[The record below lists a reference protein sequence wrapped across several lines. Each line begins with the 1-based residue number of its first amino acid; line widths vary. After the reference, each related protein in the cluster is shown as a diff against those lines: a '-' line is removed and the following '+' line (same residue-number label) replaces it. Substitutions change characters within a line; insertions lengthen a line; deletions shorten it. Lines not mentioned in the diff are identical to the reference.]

1 MRTLVVLGGADGAIT
16 TLRTARRLGV
26 RTVCVDVRAD
36 APAVA
41 WADEFCDVSTRDT
54 DRLVAALAGRP
65 DLAGV
70 LSPASDVN
78 LPTQLALAERLGLP
92 CGLSAAAVRASVD
105 KGYFRSV
112 ADALGQPGPG
122 YVQGSPAEVRAAL
135 PGLRLP
141 VILKPTD
148 SSGGRGIS
156 LCATADAFE
165 GALAGAAAYSM
176 SDVLIAEEYLPG
188 RHLTAEAVV
197 AGGRVAL
204 LGLSDRRLTD
214 PPHFVTV
221 EHAMP
226 ARGDGLADRV
236 RAMLDEVCAALHYRW
251 GSLNVDVL
259 VTDDGDVV
267 LIEIGAR
274 LGGNGVAELL
284 GLAQGVDVTEL
295 YIRMALGETPD
306 LAPGAARH
314 AGFRVLRASR
324 AGKLAAIGGLSAAR
338 ALPDVVDVVL
348 AVSEGERVEP
358 YTRAGAKLGYVL
370 AASADRERLTRTLD
384 RAEELLAFDI
394 RDPA

>member
-16 TLRTARRLGV
+16 TLRTARRLDV
-26 RTVCVDVRAD
+26 RTVCVDVRSD

-41 WADEFCDVSTRDT
+41 WADEFCNVSTRDV
-54 DRLVAALAGRP
+54 DRLVGVLAGRP

-92 CGLSAAAVRASVD
+92 CGLSAEAVRASVD
-105 KGYFRSV
+105 KGFFRAV
-112 ADALGQPGPG
+112 ADGLGQPGPR

-156 LCATADAFE
+156 LCSTAGQFE
-165 GALAGAAAYSM
+165 GALDGAAAYSM
-176 SDVLIAEEYLPG
+176 SDTLIAEEYLPG

-197 AGGRVAL
+197 ADGRVAL
-204 LGLSDRRLTD
+204 LGLSDRRLTAL
-214 PPHFVTV
+214 PHFVTV
-221 EHAMP
+221 EHTMP
-226 ARGDGLADRV
+226 ERGHGLAGRV
-236 RAMLDEVCAALHYRW
+236 RAMLDDVCAALAYRW

-267 LIEIGAR
+267 LIEVGAR

-295 YIRMALGETPD
+295 YIRMALGEAVD
-306 LAPGAARH
+306 LTPGAARH
-314 AGFRVLRASR
+314 AGFRVLRAER
-324 AGKLAAIGGLSAAR
+324 EGKLTSIAGLDVAR
-338 ALPDVVDVVL
+338 ALPDVVDIVV
-348 AVSEGERVEP
+348 AVTEGEHVEP

-370 AASADRERLTRTLD
+370 AASSDRDQLMGTLDAAERLLR
-384 RAEELLAFDI
+384 FDI
-394 RDPA
+394 RDAA